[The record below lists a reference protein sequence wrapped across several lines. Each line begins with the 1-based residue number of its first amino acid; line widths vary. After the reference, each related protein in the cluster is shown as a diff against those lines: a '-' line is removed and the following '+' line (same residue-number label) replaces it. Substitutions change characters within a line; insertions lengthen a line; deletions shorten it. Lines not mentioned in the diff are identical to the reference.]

1 LTSRDILYSLKDQ
14 LYTSKD
20 ASNANYQRTDFDDTE
35 ERAHGRQ
42 EQVRY
47 DSSDGGSCFLP
58 LPLYEGRSGRRI
70 TAIFKAKRFSGAQR
84 LAVWKRLG
92 KPLRHAWPDTVLSV
106 RGDSHFAYPEVR
118 AWIEAQPNLS

>member
-1 LTSRDILYSLKDQ
+1 
-14 LYTSKD
+14 
-20 ASNANYQRTDFDDTE
+20 
-35 ERAHGRQ
+35 
-42 EQVRY
+42 
-47 DSSDGGSCFLP
+47 
-58 LPLYEGRSGRRI
+58 
-70 TAIFKAKRFSGAQR
+70 